1 MLRRMPLL
9 DGLADDRLAWLAAR
23 CTWRTVPAGQHV
35 LSRHADDGGVYF
47 IAAGSVR
54 ATMYAASGRQVTFR
68 DVVAGDLFGD
78 LAALDGQPRSVD
90 VMTLADSVVA
100 HLDRA
105 GFLTLLDEEPAV
117 SRRVMLR
124 LVDLVRQLSERVI
137 ELSTTSVPQRVH
149 VEVLRLA
156 REAGV
161 AGNESTLDPAPRH
174 ADLAAQVSTNRE
186 QVTRELSSLTRQ
198 GVLRKAG
205 KALVVADVE
214 RLARLVDAARAGD
227 PAT

>member
-1 MLRRMPLL
+1 MPLF
-9 DGLADDRLAWLAAR
+9 DGLADERLAWIADR

-35 LSRHADDGGVYF
+35 VSRHADEGGVYF

-68 DVVAGDLFGD
+68 DVVAGELFGD
-78 LAALDGQPRSVD
+78 LSALDGRPRSVD

-105 GFLTLLDEEPAV
+105 GFLELLDAEPVV
-117 SRRVMLR
+117 SRRMMLR

-137 ELSTTSVPQRVH
+137 ELSTTSVPRRVH
-149 VEVLRLA
+149 AELLRLA

-161 AGNESTLDPAPRH
+161 TGNEAVLDPAPPH
-174 ADLAAQVSTNRE
+174 ADLAAQISTNRE
-186 QVTRELSSLTRQ
+186 QVTRELSALTRQ
-198 GVLRKAG
+198 GLLRKAG

-214 RLARLVDAARAGD
+214 GLSRLVDDAA
-227 PAT
+227 T

>member
-1 MLRRMPLL
+1 MPLFE
-9 DGLADDRLAWLAAR
+9 GLAEHRLAWLAGR
-23 CTWRTVPAGQHV
+23 CSWRTVPAGRHV
-35 LSRHADDGGVYF
+35 VSRHEDEGGVYF
-47 IAAGSVR
+47 VAAGSVR

-68 DVVAGDLFGD
+68 DVGEGELFGD
-78 LAALDGQPRSVD
+78 LAALDGRPRSVD
-90 VMTLADSVVA
+90 VTTLADSVVA

-117 SRRVMLR
+117 SRRIMLR

-137 ELSTTSVPQRVH
+137 ELSTTSVPHRVH
-149 VEVLRLA
+149 AELLRLA
-156 REAGV
+156 QDAGV
-161 AGNESTLDPAPRH
+161 AGNEATLDPAPRH

-186 QVTRELSSLTRQ
+186 QVTRELSALTRQ
-198 GVLRKAG
+198 GLLRKSG

-214 RLARLVDAARAGD
+214 RLSRLVDAARGGD